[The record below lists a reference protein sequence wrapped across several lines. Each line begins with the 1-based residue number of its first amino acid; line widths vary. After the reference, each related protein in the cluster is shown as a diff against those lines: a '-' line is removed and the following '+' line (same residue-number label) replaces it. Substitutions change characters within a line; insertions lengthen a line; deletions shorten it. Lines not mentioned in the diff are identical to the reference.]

1 MRITKT
7 LRAHRTG
14 PDLGLLQWSLRSNR
28 YCFMIQSS
36 FHLNLSSIILHFVST
51 NALTYILIIHSLLF
65 YREHSHRQHG
75 RLKEICKYRLTVPR
89 VRHLHFDMC
98 LKFFKFFF
106 PLTFYFSKTNGLII
120 YAIPL
125 EAYLTVPSIVF
136 LSFNFA
142 EEDTWEHQL
151 SPCPGD
157 EIRQVRARI
166 QADPQDPPIRQG

>member
-1 MRITKT
+1 
-7 LRAHRTG
+7 
-14 PDLGLLQWSLRSNR
+14 
-28 YCFMIQSS
+28 MIQSS

-136 LSFNFA
+136 LSLTLQKKTLESINSRLA
-142 EEDTWEHQL
+142 LVMKSGKYVLGYKQTL
-151 SPCPGD
+151 KTLRSGKAKLV
-157 EIRQVRARI
+157 IIANNT
-166 QADPQDPPIRQG
+166 PPLRLVSSSL